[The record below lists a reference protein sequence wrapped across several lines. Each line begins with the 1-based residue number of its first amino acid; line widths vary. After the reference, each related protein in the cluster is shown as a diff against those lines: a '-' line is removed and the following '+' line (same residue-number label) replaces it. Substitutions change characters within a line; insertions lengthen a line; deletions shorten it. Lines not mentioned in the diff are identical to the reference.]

1 MTRYQRGARR
11 EHAAIRSLESQ
22 GFDCLRSAQSSGPLD
37 IVALGAASIRL
48 IQVKSRADGGVS
60 PSELM
65 AAKEAMAHLPRL
77 PGVSLE
83 VWEYR
88 KFGRA
93 WVLTVHSA

>member
-22 GFDCLRSAQSSGPLD
+22 GFECLRSAQSSGPLD

-48 IQVKSRADGGVS
+48 IQVKSRADGGIG
-60 PSELM
+60 PSELE

-77 PGVSLE
+77 PGVSYE
-83 VWEYR
+83 VWAYR
-88 KFGRA
+88 KIGRA
-93 WVLTVHSA
+93 WVLTVHTA